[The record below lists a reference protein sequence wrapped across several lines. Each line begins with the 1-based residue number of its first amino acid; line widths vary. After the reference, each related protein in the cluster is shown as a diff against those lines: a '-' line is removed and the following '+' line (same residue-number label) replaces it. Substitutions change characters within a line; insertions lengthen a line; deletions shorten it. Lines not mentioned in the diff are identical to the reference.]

1 MGEFLLGML
10 LGLAALAALALVFRT
25 ATRRHWQR
33 RQTAAVMDALKDLK
47 REDVER
53 LLKQVCLDSAC
64 YTSRLSALGE
74 LGVC

>member
-53 LLKQVCLDSAC
+53 LLKQVCSCFALPLSHHLVL
-64 YTSRLSALGE
+64 SR
-74 LGVC
+74 